1 MKKLTLL
8 LILGFGFLGAT
19 AQEDWDDDEKEM
31 TTIFSKSHSNGG
43 YGALSFSYTQIDGQD
58 AFLVGARGAW
68 IMDHSFAVGL
78 GGQGFVNDINH
89 HHWMDNDLNE
99 SLAGGYGGIYLE
111 AILGP
116 RLPVHIS
123 IPVLFGVGGIARVSD
138 NYWEDNWIHDDSK
151 EDAFLVL
158 EPAIELEFNMTR
170 YMRLAG
176 SFGYRFT
183 SNIEMENTDP
193 DVLEGFNMG
202 VVLKFGKF

>member
-8 LILGFGFLGAT
+8 LILGFGFLMAT
-19 AQEDWDDDEKEM
+19 AQDDWEDDEKEM
-31 TTIFSKSHSNGG
+31 TTIFSKNHSNGG
-43 YGALSFSYTQIDGQD
+43 YGALSFSYTQIEGKD
-58 AFLVGARGAW
+58 AFLMGARGAW
-68 IMDHSFAVGL
+68 IMGHSFAVGL

-89 HHWMDNDLNE
+89 QNWQENDLNE
-99 SLAGGYGGIYLE
+99 YLAGGYGGIYFE
-111 AILGP
+111 PILGP
-116 RLPVHIS
+116 NLPVHIS
-123 IPVLFGVGGIARVSD
+123 LPVLFGVGGIARVSD
-138 NYWEDNWIHDDSK
+138 DDWDNHWMNDDSK

-170 YMRLAG
+170 FMRLAG
-176 SFGYRFT
+176 TFGYRFT

>member
-8 LILGFGFLGAT
+8 LVLGFGFLIAT
-19 AQEDWDDDEKEM
+19 AQEDWDSDEKEM
-31 TTIFSKSHSNGG
+31 TTIFSKSRSNGG
-43 YGALSFSYTQIDGQD
+43 YGALSFSYTQIDGKD

-68 IMDHSFAVGL
+68 IMDHSFAVGI

-89 HHWMDNDLNE
+89 HHWRENNLNDN
-99 SLAGGYGGIYLE
+99 LAGGYGGIYLE
-111 AILGP
+111 PILGP
-116 RLPVHIS
+116 RWAVHIS
-123 IPVLFGVGGIARVSD
+123 LPVLLGVGGIANVEYDDWEGHWMDD
-138 NYWEDNWIHDDSK
+138 NSNEDV
-151 EDAFLVL
+151 FFVL

-170 YMRLAG
+170 HMRLAG

-183 SNIEMENTDP
+183 TNIEMENTDP